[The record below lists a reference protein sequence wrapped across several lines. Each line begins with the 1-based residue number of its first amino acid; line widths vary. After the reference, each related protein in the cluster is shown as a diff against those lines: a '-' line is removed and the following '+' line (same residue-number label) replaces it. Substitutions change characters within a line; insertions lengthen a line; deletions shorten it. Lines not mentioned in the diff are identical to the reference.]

1 MIGELISLIL
11 VFVPAVIFLIYK
23 MLKGE
28 KATTSHCIW
37 IFTFLFYIYL
47 VFLVTGS
54 GTIWDIIDEGG
65 LIPSI
70 QSAKINLIP
79 FTSDGFFTY
88 IMNII
93 MLMPLGFL
101 LPYIWRNYRN
111 IYKIAI
117 IGLLFSLVISYNLY
131 LHFFNNYKRSLE
143 LLRTNEKLEELE
155 SSKSLYFTNFSHDL
169 KTPLNIIY
177 SAQQMLKL
185 IIEKENINNTNYI
198 KYLNIIKITLCNL
211 F

>member
-37 IFTFLFYIYL
+37 IFTFLFYISL

-117 IGLLFSLVISYNLY
+117 IGLLFSLFIEVSQIPTNRAVDIDDLITNTIGAVFGYTIWKGIGKVL
-131 LHFFNNYKRSLE
+131 FNKNEEKRIQDL
-143 LLRTNEKLEELE
+143 
-155 SSKSLYFTNFSHDL
+155 SKIE
-169 KTPLNIIY
+169 PIIY
-177 SAQQMLKL
+177 IVSAY
-185 IIEKENINNTNYI
+185 T
-198 KYLNIIKITLCNL
+198 LNFFYNSKW
-211 F
+211 

>member
-117 IGLLFSLVISYNLY
+117 IGLLFSLFIEVSQIPTNRAVDIDDLITNTIGAVFGYTIWKGIGKVLFNKNEEKRIQDLSKIEPIIYLVLACI
-131 LHFFNNYKRSLE
+131 LHFFYNWKW
-143 LLRTNEKLEELE
+143 
-155 SSKSLYFTNFSHDL
+155 F
-169 KTPLNIIY
+169 I
-177 SAQQMLKL
+177 
-185 IIEKENINNTNYI
+185 
-198 KYLNIIKITLCNL
+198 
-211 F
+211 

>member
-37 IFTFLFYIYL
+37 TFTFLFYIYL

-117 IGLLFSLVISYNLY
+117 IGLLFSLFIEVSQIPTNRAVDIDDLITNTIGAVFGYTIWKGIGKVLFNKNEEKRIQDLSKIEPIIYIVSACA
-131 LHFFNNYKRSLE
+131 LHFFYNWKW
-143 LLRTNEKLEELE
+143 
-155 SSKSLYFTNFSHDL
+155 F
-169 KTPLNIIY
+169 I
-177 SAQQMLKL
+177 
-185 IIEKENINNTNYI
+185 
-198 KYLNIIKITLCNL
+198 
-211 F
+211 

>member
-54 GTIWDIIDEGG
+54 GTIWDIIDKGG

-79 FTSDGFFTY
+79 FTSD
-88 IMNII
+88 
-93 MLMPLGFL
+93 
-101 LPYIWRNYRN
+101 
-111 IYKIAI
+111 
-117 IGLLFSLVISYNLY
+117 
-131 LHFFNNYKRSLE
+131 
-143 LLRTNEKLEELE
+143 
-155 SSKSLYFTNFSHDL
+155 
-169 KTPLNIIY
+169 
-177 SAQQMLKL
+177 
-185 IIEKENINNTNYI
+185 
-198 KYLNIIKITLCNL
+198 
-211 F
+211 